1 MTMPPLPPGFV
12 LEPDE
17 SDIPPLPPG
26 FVMDS
31 DDDGGSLELDIV
43 GGTPV
48 SSQQFEQE
56 NPTDGMSG
64 LDRFAAGVGK
74 SVVDTGHGLKQ
85 VGTSMAEYFVRSNP
99 VLFNQRSMSSL
110 VTGEDDS
117 TAGKLRASLAR
128 QYEEAE
134 ERKRRDAPL
143 TSTGAGMAG
152 NIVGT
157 VGQILGPGVV
167 LRGTAAGA
175 ALLPR
180 TIGGNALQGAAFG
193 ASQPVSSDA
202 GRVGS
207 IALGGITGGAGAA
220 APKAISGIASLARN
234 AMPAV
239 SRGAQTRAAADV
251 LNKFA
256 ADPAALRAGATSP
269 QTLVAGSQPTL
280 AEASGDVGLA
290 GLQRTLANT
299 PEFGNAFTQRQ
310 QANNLARVSAIEG
323 AFGGAD
329 DAAAAAIRSTRDQAA
344 RTILKPIEKTPIGR
358 GKKELTPEDFAAF
371 AQERQR
377 AYIAS
382 ERAKLQ
388 SIASG
393 RSTPDQAALP
403 PSQRIG
409 AGEAAEQLSR
419 LDEME
424 AAIPSRFAADS
435 DSIQLGFPAWKA
447 TQDAGGIVSRGDLS
461 KVTAGVNRLAE
472 KHQASPAVRQAMDA
486 VKAEIPNIRTVGD
499 AHAVRQYIGQ
509 LIGGQVEGKAGAK
522 LAKRE
527 LMTVQGLLDREMRA
541 AYPEWGRFLREYKG
555 LSREA
560 DQVSV
565 GAELLG
571 TGRAVRSATN
581 DPSLTPAAF
590 GRAAGNLDRTV
601 QRATGFNRASAS
613 KTLTQP
619 QREVVDA
626 VRRDLERYS
635 RASTD
640 GKAIGSN
647 TVQNAIGGNTFQS
660 AVGPVGA
667 AVFEPISGVAL
678 LGLNQMRGKFGGQV
692 AGLVEEAMLDP
703 SRAAEILAAV
713 PPWYRAA
720 VIRDAAPLI
729 TRASSVSGVVAPT
742 LAE

>member
-1 MTMPPLPPGFV
+1 MAGPWEKYQQAAPA
-12 LEPDE
+12 
-17 SDIPPLPPG
+17 
-26 FVMDS
+26 
-31 DDDGGSLELDIV
+31 DGPWAKYAQKPAGDGRSMELDIV

-48 SSQQFEQE
+48 SAQQFEQE

-74 SVVDTGHGLKQ
+74 SLVDTGHGLKQ
-85 VGTSMAEYFVRSNP
+85 VGTSMADYFVRSNP
-99 VLFNQRSMSSL
+99 ALFDEGTSPALQ
-110 VTGEDDS
+110 
-117 TAGKLRASLAR
+117 ASLAR

-134 ERKRRDAPL
+134 DRKRLDAPL

-152 NIVGT
+152 NIVGA
-157 VGQILGPGVV
+157 VGQILGPGIA
-167 LRGTAAGA
+167 LRGTSAGS

-180 TIGGNALQGAAFG
+180 TVGGNALQGAAFG

-202 GRVGS
+202 GRGGS

-220 APKAISGIASLARN
+220 APKAISGITSLARN

-239 SRGAQTRAAADV
+239 SRGAQTRAAAGV
-251 LNKFA
+251 LNKFS

-310 QANNLARVSAIEG
+310 QANNLARVSAIES

-329 DAAAAAIRSTRDQAA
+329 DTAAAAIRSTRDQAA
-344 RTILKPIEKTPIGR
+344 RTILKPI
-358 GKKELTPEDFAAF
+358 D
-371 AQERQR
+371 
-377 AYIAS
+377 
-382 ERAKLQ
+382 KLPMT
-388 SIASG
+388 S
-393 RSTPDQAALP
+393 LN
-403 PSQRIG
+403 
-409 AGEAAEQLSR
+409 
-419 LDEME
+419 
-424 AAIPSRFAADS
+424 
-435 DSIQLGFPAWKA
+435 
-447 TQDAGGIVSRGDLS
+447 
-461 KVTAGVNRLAE
+461 KVVAGVARLSE
-472 KHQASPAVRQAMDA
+472 KHQAAPAVRQAMDA
-486 VKAEIPNIRTVGD
+486 VKEELPNIRTVGD

-560 DQVSV
+560 DQVAV

-678 LGLNQMRGKFGGQV
+678 LGLNQMRGKFGGKV
-692 AGLVEEAMLDP
+692 AALVEEAMLDP
-703 SRAAEILAAV
+703 ARAAEILASV
-713 PPWYRAA
+713 PPGQRSAVVRA
-720 VIRDAAPLI
+720 AAPLI